1 MLMPRPSPLT
11 RISRDAA
18 GIIAYE
24 DLPKVILT
32 LRVKNHWSRQ
42 SPPFMSRDPKRLCW

>member
-18 GIIAYE
+18 GIVAYE

-32 LRVKNHWSRQ
+32 LRQGEEPLVQTES
-42 SPPFMSRDPKRLCW
+42 SFYE